1 MAQRPVFVANL
12 NGRRLVA
19 PIELEFNWSAGLA
32 PSQKQKNIR
41 SLHSAAAQKRGLK
54 NVLEISTKSENPLG
68 VALSAFNLQLITSSG
83 LQGSIENLFQASK
96 VFERGGPFVDLLD
109 LRAAQAKSD
118 QRLKQSGALKGFR
131 LEGMDWP
138 LQPTTV
144 FYDWLYLSALKH
156 QPGLAEQLP
165 AYDGFT
171 DIEFN
176 PARSLN
182 CQAASAALY
191 VSLLKRNELDTT
203 LASSEAFLARLEAA
217 TTNTT
222 KDDK

>member
-1 MAQRPVFVANL
+1 MAHRPVFIPNL
-12 NGRRLVA
+12 KGRRLVA
-19 PIELEFNWSAGLA
+19 PIELEFNWAAGLA

-41 SLHSAAAQKRGLK
+41 SLHLAAADKRGLK

-68 VALSAFNLQLITSSG
+68 VALSAFNLQLINSSG
-83 LQGSIENLFQASK
+83 LQGNIENLFQASK

-109 LRAAQAKSD
+109 MRAAQAKSD
-118 QRLKQSGALKGFR
+118 QRLNQSGALTGFR
-131 LEGMDWP
+131 LEGVNWP

-144 FYDWLYLSALKH
+144 FYDWLYLSALKQ
-156 QPGLAEQLP
+156 QPDLAKQLVS
-165 AYDGFT
+165 YDGFT

-191 VSLLKRNELDTT
+191 VSLLKRNELDST
-203 LASSEAFLARLEAA
+203 LASTKDFLARMVAA
-217 TTNTT
+217 ITTIT
-222 KDDK
+222 KDE

>member
-1 MAQRPVFVANL
+1 M
-12 NGRRLVA
+12 
-19 PIELEFNWSAGLA
+19 A

-41 SLHSAAAQKRGLK
+41 TLHLAAADKRGLK

-83 LQGSIENLFQASK
+83 LQGNIENLFQASK

-109 LRAAQAKSD
+109 MRAAQAKSD
-118 QRLKQSGALKGFR
+118 QRLKQSGTLKGFR
-131 LEGMDWP
+131 LEGVDWP

-144 FYDWLYLSALKH
+144 FYDWLYLSALK
-156 QPGLAEQLP
+156 QKPDLAEQL
-165 AYDGFT
+165 ASYDGFT

-191 VSLLKRNELDTT
+191 VSLQKRNELDTT
-203 LASSEAFLARLEAA
+203 LVSAEPFLARMVASI
-217 TTNTT
+217 TTTA
-222 KDDK
+222 KDE